1 MLGLIDKWVKLFT
14 FINAVGIFFNEV
26 CISLAAVGNLSLWLG
41 FWSVRLGMAN
51 SDKSLHISIGHN
63 FI

>member
-1 MLGLIDKWVKLFT
+1 VLGFIDKWVKLFP
-14 FINAVGIFFNEV
+14 FINAVGIFFNAV
-26 CISLAAVGNLSLWLG
+26 CISLTAVGNLSLWLG

-51 SDKSLHISIGHN
+51 SDKSLHTSIGHN